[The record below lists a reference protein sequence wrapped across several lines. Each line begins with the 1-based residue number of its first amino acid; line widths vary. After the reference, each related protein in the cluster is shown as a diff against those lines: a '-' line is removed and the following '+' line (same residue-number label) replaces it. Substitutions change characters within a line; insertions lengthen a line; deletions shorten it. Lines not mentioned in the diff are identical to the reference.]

1 VVVPAAVLLL
11 SIAMSLFALG
21 PVIGFSGA
29 VFAFAGFA
37 LTRYP
42 ITVLVAVLCQG
53 VISRVYAALTA
64 PIVRA
69 GISGSPPSPP
79 GWATIAVQGHA
90 LGLVAGVLLGLGLLW
105 YRNERPPAGRLWL
118 AVFVFAMSR
127 GLWAVYWLEG
137 DGQYVLFQAV
147 GIALVAILALL
158 IVAASTAPTRPWFP
172 DADDEAI
179 AAISW
184 RSLSLLALLV
194 GLIFLSVPA
203 AVPNLGVV
211 GEDPVPGEESVTV
224 RDYEV
229 TYAEGVRNQLIPAI
243 DLPGLRGQTNQTTS
257 GVIVVSER
265 RDIWT
270 PAVPKQQLLGTGG
283 QRIELGGVGWR
294 EPVTV
299 GLDRWAIAGNQS
311 VYMVWLR
318 PESAANRTY
327 VFASPPSTAS
337 QQIDNRTVTLVPEN
351 GAIRLQVVRANET
364 IGTTALPKQNQ
375 TVTAGGL
382 TFALDTAGG
391 SPVLVGVRDGTR
403 VRLAAKQN

>member
-1 VVVPAAVLLL
+1 
-11 SIAMSLFALG
+11 
-21 PVIGFSGA
+21 
-29 VFAFAGFA
+29 
-37 LTRYP
+37 
-42 ITVLVAVLCQG
+42 
-53 VISRVYAALTA
+53 
-64 PIVRA
+64 
-69 GISGSPPSPP
+69 
-79 GWATIAVQGHA
+79 
-90 LGLVAGVLLGLGLLW
+90 
-105 YRNERPPAGRLWL
+105 
-118 AVFVFAMSR
+118 
-127 GLWAVYWLEG
+127 
-137 DGQYVLFQAV
+137 
-147 GIALVAILALL
+147 
-158 IVAASTAPTRPWFP
+158 
-172 DADDEAI
+172 
-179 AAISW
+179 
-184 RSLSLLALLV
+184 
-194 GLIFLSVPA
+194 
-203 AVPNLGVV
+203 
-211 GEDPVPGEESVTV
+211 
-224 RDYEV
+224 
-229 TYAEGVRNQLIPAI
+229 
-243 DLPGLRGQTNQTTS
+243 
-257 GVIVVSER
+257 
-265 RDIWT
+265 
-270 PAVPKQQLLGTGG
+270 VPKQQLLGTGG